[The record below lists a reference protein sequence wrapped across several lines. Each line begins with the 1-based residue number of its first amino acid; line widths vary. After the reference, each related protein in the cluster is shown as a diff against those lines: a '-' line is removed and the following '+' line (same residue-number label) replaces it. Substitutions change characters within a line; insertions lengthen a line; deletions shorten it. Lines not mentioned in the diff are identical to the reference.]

1 MQEITYKS
9 CSIILA
15 PNPSVMTGPG
25 TNTIVLGGGIEGA
38 TVVDPAVDQREY
50 LETVIHAGA
59 ARGCIRRILIT
70 HGHADHIGGALA
82 LREMLGVHIYA
93 ASRRGLPFADCE
105 LPDGML
111 IPAGDECLRV
121 IATPGHR
128 FDHLSFLLEESRTL
142 IAGDL
147 LAGTGTV
154 VIIPPEGNLQE
165 YLASLHRLQQ
175 LDLNEIIPAHG
186 PIIKDPQQRLADYI
200 AHRLERE
207 QQILTTL
214 QQVAATIEPGM
225 TIPAIVQQ
233 IYHDIDP
240 QLHMMAGKSVLAHLL
255 KLEGEG
261 RVKCHEHERWS
272 LLP

>member
-1 MQEITYKS
+1 MQEITCKS
-9 CSIILA
+9 YSIVLA
-15 PNPSVMTGPG
+15 PNPSIMTGPG

-50 LETVIHAGA
+50 LEAVIHAGV

-70 HGHADHIGGALA
+70 HGHADHMGGALA
-82 LREMLGVHIYA
+82 LRDMLDVHIYA
-93 ASRRGLPFADCE
+93 ASRHGVSCADCE

-128 FDHLSFLLEESRTL
+128 FDHLSFLLEKSRTL

-147 LAGTGTV
+147 LAGSGTV

-165 YLASLHRLQQ
+165 YLASLRRLQQ

-233 IYHDIDP
+233 IYHDVDP

-255 KLEGEG
+255 KLESEG
-261 RVKCHEHERWS
+261 RVRCNEHEHWC